1 MKKCIEYIVFV
12 VVLLVGRGEEGT
24 ASVSA
29 ESVSDSSRIAYRERT
44 PGENFL
50 QQYRDDPAFDYS
62 VKPVAETGDWWQ
74 RLRWWLMQHIFGSYT
89 HKDIV
94 WLDLLL
100 KVLAGLIVV
109 FGIYKLV
116 RSKFG

>member
-12 VVLLVGRGEEGT
+12 VVLLVGRGEGGA

-29 ESVSDSSRIAYRERT
+29 ESVSVSGRIAYRERT

-74 RLRWWLMQHIFGSYT
+74 RLRWWLMQHIFGSYRM
-89 HKDIV
+89 
-94 WLDLLL
+94 
-100 KVLAGLIVV
+100 AGLVAESAGRTDRR
-109 FGIYKLV
+109 FWHL
-116 RSKFG
+116 